1 VCGET
6 RTGPLIMEDP
16 GPVCMACADMDHL
29 VFLASGDAALTRRSR
44 TASRLSAIVVRFSR
58 TRKRYER
65 EGTLVEEEALERAEA
80 ECLADEQAR
89 ARRREREA
97 LRRAEQDLELQER
110 MADEIRRLFPGCPR
124 ERAREIAGHTA
135 ARGSGRVGRSAAGRG
150 LTPDAI
156 ELAVSA
162 SVRHGD
168 TRYDELLMS
177 GVDRQTARAHVRDDV
192 ASLLDAWR
200 TPPPGSASV
209 HTSGATG

>member
-1 VCGET
+1 
-6 RTGPLIMEDP
+6 
-16 GPVCMACADMDHL
+16 
-29 VFLASGDAALTRRSR
+29 
-44 TASRLSAIVVRFSR
+44 
-58 TRKRYER
+58 
-65 EGTLVEEEALERAEA
+65 
-80 ECLADEQAR
+80 
-89 ARRREREA
+89 
-97 LRRAEQDLELQER
+97 

-200 TPPPGSASV
+200 MPPPGSASV